1 MIAFIAKP
9 GKVCTLGCVIAA
21 IVFAQAGCA
30 SHQPIVEEPQRPDL
44 LPQSVAESS
53 QSLQL
58 DASQIKPMYT
68 EMFAVDLS
76 SIARLSLA
84 DNLEVKNA
92 RQQVVASQ
100 GRLESTVGAAFP
112 AIVPTAVFEHV
123 EGSVR
128 ATEGNIVGVG
138 FNTFQPSIAIQWI
151 INPGQVY
158 YDILAAKKRLSASRS
173 QERSV
178 QQQTLRHAII
188 QFYNLVYAQA
198 QVSAMHQGVAEAEE
212 LHRITKLRTQTGAGV
227 LADDLRAEA
236 RLAQRQQDFIS
247 ALKSF
252 YDASV
257 ALSVTLHL
265 DVTVTLVPNL
275 SELPPVRLVRESVEI
290 EDLLGYALAFRPDLM
305 RVRELMEAI
314 TADTGSAWWG
324 GYGPQFQAGYE
335 YGGITAHANNVDRGD
350 KSLGTRAAGAVFDN
364 ATGGGLRNSRND
376 QTFSFSDQQRAN
388 ARVGWRF
395 TLASIGDLKT
405 AGARQAQAVNDA
417 DRALDNVRS
426 QVVLT
431 VQESKANSELVNLS
445 SHQVSSA
452 AEALRLSEANLS
464 AGAMTTLDVL
474 QAQDAATQA
483 RLRYASAVVRFNQSQ
498 IDLLA
503 ALGLIDLSQFI
514 SDDDDI
520 EN

>member
-1 MIAFIAKP
+1 MLSLASKH
-9 GKVCTLGCVIAA
+9 GKFFSLCCVPAA
-21 IVFAQAGCA
+21 LAVVLTGCA
-30 SHQPIVEEPQRPDL
+30 SHKPIVEESQRPDL
-44 LPQSVAESS
+44 SPATAADSQ

-58 DASQIKPMYT
+58 EASQIKPMYT
-68 EMFAVDLS
+68 EMLAVDLS

-92 RQQVVASQ
+92 RLQVVASQ

-128 ATEGNIVGVG
+128 ATEGDIVGVG
-138 FNTFQPSIAIQWI
+138 FNTFKPSIAIQWI

-158 YDILAAKKRLSASRS
+158 YNILAAKKRLSASRF
-173 QERSV
+173 QESSV
-178 QQQTLRHAII
+178 QQQTLRLAVV
-188 QFYNLVYAQA
+188 QFYDLVYAQA
-198 QVSAMHQGVAEAEE
+198 QVSAMHQGVTEALE
-212 LHRITKLRTQTGAGV
+212 LHRITKLRTQTGVGV
-227 LADDLRAEA
+227 LADDLRAQA
-236 RLAQRQQDFIS
+236 RLAQRRQDFVS

-265 DVTVTLVPNL
+265 DVTVTLVPDL
-275 SELPPVRLVRESVEI
+275 SELPPIRLVRDDVEI
-290 EDLLGYALAFRPDLM
+290 EALLGHALAFRPDLK

-324 GYGPQFQAGYE
+324 GYGPPFKAGYE
-335 YGGITAHANNVDRGD
+335 YGGITANTNNIVSSDS
-350 KSLGTRAAGAVFDN
+350 SLGSRIAGGAFDN
-364 ATGGGLRNSRND
+364 ALGSGIRNGRDD
-376 QTFSFSDQQRAN
+376 QTYSFSDQQRAN
-388 ARVGWRF
+388 ASVGWRF

-405 AGARQAQAVNDA
+405 AGARQAQATIDA
-417 DRALDNVRS
+417 ERALVMVRS
-426 QVVLT
+426 QVVLA
-431 VQESKANSELVNLS
+431 VQESKTDSELVKLS
-445 SHQVSSA
+445 SHQVSAA
-452 AEALRLSEANLS
+452 AEALRLSEANLR

-503 ALGLIDLSQFI
+503 ALGLIDLSQFVPVAE
-514 SDDDDI
+514 